1 MKLVIAVVN
10 KEDSSALIS
19 KLNKSGF
26 MSTKLSTTGG
36 FLKAGNVTLL
46 IGTQDEKV
54 DEIIEIMRECCSK
67 RSQVV
72 NATTGSY
79 ADQFFTTLPV
89 EVTVGG
95 ATVFVVDVDKFI
107 KM

>member
-10 KEDSSALIS
+10 KEDSSNLIS
-19 KLNKSGF
+19 KLNKAGF

-54 DEIIEIMRECCSK
+54 DEIIEIK

-95 ATVFVVDVDKFI
+95 ATVFVVDIDKFI